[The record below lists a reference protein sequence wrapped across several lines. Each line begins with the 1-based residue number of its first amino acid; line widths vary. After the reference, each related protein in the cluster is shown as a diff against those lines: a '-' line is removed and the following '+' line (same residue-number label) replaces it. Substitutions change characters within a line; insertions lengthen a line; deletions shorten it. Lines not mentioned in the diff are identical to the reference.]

1 MTEYLE
7 MRAIKTFKLA
17 TNAVRS
23 KWTKNERKLQL
34 NGLEKKE
41 GNISGKWEYFVYQ
54 SLTNIIQSEHIYMC
68 VGFFNVGFL

>member
-7 MRAIKTFKLA
+7 MRAVKTFKLA

-23 KWTKNERKLQL
+23 KWTKNERKLQP

-68 VGFFNVGFL
+68 VGFFT